1 MDEFGLGYNTMISDP
16 GYPQNSAEN
25 TNGANLPGASLQA
38 HHGVIILITTAAVS
52 LIAIR
57 MLFTPKSK

>member
-1 MDEFGLGYNTMISDP
+1 MISDP

-38 HHGVIILITTAAVS
+38 HHGVIVLITTAAVS